1 MKVDEALELVEAVLD
16 YRCLNKI
23 QETVFRQTWDGK
35 SYQEIAANTGY
46 EPDYVKDVGAK
57 LWKLLSEAF
66 GEKIKKDTLKSVL
79 KKYLHNSQINI
90 QRQLVIEL
98 NLNGADLSGL
108 NLSSSR
114 LVANLISSNID
125 DIYLKN
131 KNHKSPIEAVSEKKY
146 KWHEISFAR
155 PEKAELAEILYRLGI
170 AFIADAKLWES
181 DQVNLVNYGIDF
193 LIFFFQSK
201 SGVLN
206 FKSDEDTKPSMDYQ
220 KLIDSGKI
228 NYYAEYDLMVYA
240 EKLEEVV
247 HNFLATLAGS

>member
-1 MKVDEALELVEAVLD
+1 M
-16 YRCLNKI
+16 
-23 QETVFRQTWDGK
+23 
-35 SYQEIAANTGY
+35 
-46 EPDYVKDVGAK
+46 
-57 LWKLLSEAF
+57 
-66 GEKIKKDTLKSVL
+66 
-79 KKYLHNSQINI
+79 
-90 QRQLVIEL
+90 VIEL

-108 NLSSSR
+108 NLSSSQ
-114 LVANLISSNID
+114 LVANLIEYKID
-125 DIYLKN
+125 NVSFYKKNNYLPKQSIV
-131 KNHKSPIEAVSEKKY
+131 KKKY

-155 PEKAELAEILYRLGI
+155 PEKAEVAEILYRLGI

-193 LIFFFQSK
+193 LIFFQSK

>member
-108 NLSSSR
+108 NLSSSQ
-114 LVANLISSNID
+114 LVANLIEYKID
-125 DIYLKN
+125 NVSFYKKNNYLPKQSIV
-131 KNHKSPIEAVSEKKY
+131 KKKY

-155 PEKAELAEILYRLGI
+155 PENAEVAEILYRLGI

-193 LIFFFQSK
+193 LIFFQSK